1 MPSSLLS
8 CLLLFACSP
17 DTTHSTQSAHSPICG
32 YPAASPCAHAPAARL
47 DSSPSIHPL
56 ARRRESLGG
65 NRDGR
70 HCGKGMWA
78 RVSLFSVRARALSLC
93 GTRCSSAV
101 LPWICYHVH
110 VRIETT
116 LFGSGAPP
124 PCRVLPLPVTVS
136 PRDHATY
143 SLLCRADQ
151 PTTTTTTTHLRV
163 TCCARPTT
171 HSMVLL
177 MPLI

>member
-1 MPSSLLS
+1 MSSLELPSSLRLFTSYTLHTKRPLAYLQLS
-8 CLLLFACSP
+8 CSVSVCSRTCRP
-17 DTTHSTQSAHSPICG
+17 T
-32 YPAASPCAHAPAARL
+32 
-47 DSSPSIHPL
+47 SSPSIHPL

-93 GTRCSSAV
+93 GTRCSSAIS
-101 LPWICYHVH
+101 PWICYHVH
-110 VRIETT
+110 VRFEAT
-116 LFGSGAPP
+116 LSGSGAPP
-124 PCRVLPLPVTVS
+124 PCRVLHLPVTVS
-136 PRDHATY
+136 PRDLATY

-151 PTTTTTTTHLRV
+151 PTTTTTTNHRA
-163 TCCARPTT
+163 TCCASPTT
-171 HSMVLL
+171 HSMVPL